1 MTDILT
7 DAKSDRSSIVPVKY
21 PKLFAMGKDL
31 FKLFWDVENGTDFSQ
46 DKIDYERMP
55 EINRDLIRLPLAFF
69 SQADMLILDNINCNI
84 QNVVTV
90 PEVKMFYAHKA
101 SNEAVHNLAYGLQI
115 AGIFNDVE
123 QKKLSDGIRNFP
135 IITKMS
141 DFAAKYFEPSNSM
154 ATRMLA
160 SICIESLF
168 FEPAF
173 AVIAGLSSNKL
184 FPQVDKFN
192 QWISRDEG
200 LHVKFDVAVYNTLIN
215 RLQVT
220 DMKKI
225 IQHASEISQEF
236 ADAILLNPYKNMNST
251 DYKGHIR
258 YKTNMLCRDLEI
270 EFIYS
275 EIKTP
280 LIFMTSYSSGTPS
293 SDFFTNTN
301 TKYSI
306 VDTTKELVTVSDF

>member
-7 DAKSDRSSIVPVKY
+7 DPKSDRSNIIPVKY
-21 PKLFAMGKDL
+21 PKLFALGKDL

-46 DKIDYERMP
+46 DKSDYERMP

-84 QNVVTV
+84 QNAVTV

-141 DFAAKYFEPSNSM
+141 KFAAKYFEPSNSM

-173 AVIAGLSSNKL
+173 AVIAGLSSNKM

-200 LHVKFDVAVYNTLIN
+200 LHVKFDVEVYNTLVAK
-215 RLQVT
+215 LTVESAT
-220 DMKKI
+220 AI
-225 IQHASEISQEF
+225 ITEASEISQEF
-236 ADAILLNPYKNMNST
+236 ANAILISPYKNLNSS

-258 YKTNMLCRDLEI
+258 YKTNMLCRDLDMR
-270 EFIYS
+270 FIYA

-280 LIFMTSYSSGTPS
+280 LIFMTNYSSGTPS

-306 VDTTKELVTVSDF
+306 VDTTKKLELVDDF